1 MAIISADL
9 LKEGMVLS
17 SVVKNAQGQV
27 LFAQGLVL
35 KSKHID
41 MIMAWGVPE
50 VDIERDDEDA
60 EGEAARFNML
70 MEAEMASISP
80 RFARCDAQD
89 PEVVEVIKLI
99 AERKVE
105 KRMKMES

>member
-1 MAIISADL
+1 MAIISSDL

-17 SVVKNAQGQV
+17 SVVKNEQGQV
-27 LFAQGLVL
+27 LFAKGLEL
-35 KSKHID
+35 KPKHID

-60 EGEAARFNML
+60 EGEAARFNQML
-70 MEAEMASISP
+70 EEEMAQIHP
-80 RFARCDAQD
+80 RFSRCD
-89 PEVVEVIKLI
+89 PENKTVQEIIKLI

-105 KRMKMES
+105 QRLRVES